1 MMEKLE
7 SKRSE
12 EYSKDNRKF
21 TIYEPY
27 SMEEESAFTPVDPIT
42 EDIKEAESD
51 EEQDEEEVVPEAY
64 NKSYYK
70 LLHKIKVLK
79 HRC

>member
-27 SMEEESAFTPVDPIT
+27 SMEE
-42 EDIKEAESD
+42 
-51 EEQDEEEVVPEAY
+51 
-64 NKSYYK
+64 
-70 LLHKIKVLK
+70 
-79 HRC
+79 